1 MKHYLL
7 LVLTCSLLFS
17 CQQDYFV
24 DNVAFTPRLVANSLF
39 TAGSSIDVYVHS
51 SRNVLD
57 NESSI
62 GEIENALVEIKDASA
77 TTIATLNY
85 DIAGRYFSN
94 DIELIAGESYTLEVS
109 SEGFESISATSKIPF
124 QVEASIQNSNFVTG
138 GISEDLNVDLQLRD
152 NDVSDNYYVY
162 EVGDSIALR
171 LSKEEPFKILNLL
184 DVEILLTTEDLN
196 QEQIA
201 TNSLLQSRV
210 FLKDKTFANA
220 EYNINFKAKSNP
232 AAAGPVVLTSEQVFS
247 DQRMR
252 VVTASKN
259 MYEYYKSIESHRI
272 KGAAN
277 SSISEP
283 IAVYSNV
290 SNGLGVFAGYND
302 DQINLIQ
309 D

>member
-1 MKHYLL
+1 MKHFLL
-7 LVLTCSLLFS
+7 LITCSFLFS

-24 DNVAFTPRLVANSLF
+24 DNVAFTPNLVANSLF

-62 GEIENALVEIKDASA
+62 QEIDNAKVVIRDADA
-77 TTIATLNY
+77 NPIATLSY
-85 DIAGRYFSN
+85 DVAGRYFSN
-94 DIELIAGESYTLEVS
+94 NIELLAGEKYTLEVS
-109 SEGFESISATSKIPF
+109 SEGFESITATSIIPH
-124 QVEASIQNSNFVTG
+124 QVEANLQNSNFVPG

-162 EVGDSIALR
+162 EVGDSIALK
-171 LSKEEPFKILNLL
+171 LSKEEPFKILDLL
-184 DVEILLTTEDLN
+184 DVEILLTSEDLN

-232 AAAGPVVLTSEQVFS
+232 AAAGPVVLTSEEVFS

-252 VVTASKN
+252 VVTASEN
-259 MYEYYKSIESHRI
+259 LYEYYKSIESYRI

>member
-1 MKHYLL
+1 MKHFLL
-7 LVLTCSLLFS
+7 LITCSFLFS

-24 DNVAFTPRLVANSLF
+24 DNVAFTPNLVANSLF

-62 GEIENALVEIKDASA
+62 QEIDNAKVVIKDADA
-77 TTIATLNY
+77 NPIATLSY
-85 DIAGRYFSN
+85 DVAGRYFSN
-94 DIELIAGESYTLEVS
+94 NIELLAGEKYTLEVS
-109 SEGFESISATSKIPF
+109 SEGFESITATSIIPY
-124 QVEASIQNSNFVTG
+124 QVEANLQNSNFVPG

-152 NDVSDNYYVY
+152 NDASDNYYVY
-162 EVGDSIALR
+162 EVGDSIALK
-171 LSKEEPFKILNLL
+171 LSKEEPFKILDLL
-184 DVEILLTTEDLN
+184 DVEILLTSEDLN

-232 AAAGPVVLTSEQVFS
+232 AAAGPVVLTSEEVFS

-252 VVTASKN
+252 VVTASEN
-259 MYEYYKSIESHRI
+259 LYEYYKSIESYRI